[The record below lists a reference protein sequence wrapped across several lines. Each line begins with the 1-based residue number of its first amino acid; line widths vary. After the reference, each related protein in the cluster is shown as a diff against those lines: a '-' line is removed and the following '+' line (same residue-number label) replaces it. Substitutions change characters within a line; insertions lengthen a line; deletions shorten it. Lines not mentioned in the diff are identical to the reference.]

1 MTIARLCGSDQG
13 EKIHTHLVGRFIE
26 MVAKDG
32 QWLMIYTND
41 GHRYRIG
48 WQDDNG
54 PIRGE
59 PFIAAQDVI
68 INIPSSALAGHTI
81 AI

>member
-1 MTIARLCGSDQG
+1 MTIVRLCGSDHG
-13 EKIHTHLVGRFIE
+13 EKIHTHLVGRSVE

-32 QWLMIYTND
+32 QWLIIYTND
-41 GHRYRIG
+41 GHRYRVG

-59 PFIAAQDVI
+59 PFLAAQDVVI
-68 INIPSSALAGHTI
+68 VVPGVTLEGLTT
-81 AI
+81 